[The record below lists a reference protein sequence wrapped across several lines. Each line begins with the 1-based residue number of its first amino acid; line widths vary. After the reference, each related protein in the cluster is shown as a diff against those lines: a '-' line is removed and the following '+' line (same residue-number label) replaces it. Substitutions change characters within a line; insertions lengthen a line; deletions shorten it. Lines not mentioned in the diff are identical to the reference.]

1 MKRLFWIL
9 AMCLLM
15 IGNGAVL
22 STVQAATPTTQ
33 AQKQKEKEKAQ
44 REKEKAK
51 AAKEREKAKAQK
63 EKEKA
68 KAQKEKEKAQA
79 QKEKDKAKAEEQ
91 RAKEQEQRE
100 KDQAKA
106 QEQKAKDQEKAQ
118 AQKEKEQE
126 QKAKEQ
132 EKAQAQ
138 KEKDQAKAES
148 QKSKAESQ
156 KQASKPQSS
165 SHSKPKPS
173 EEETYQRKVAE
184 VQKYNEKVAAYMSR
198 DIAHRIGLWGQVG
211 YSALF
216 PSGFS
221 YKPELEYGFQSSA
234 KGGVG
239 GGVGLGYQLRY
250 KRFLF
255 TTGLEMDFYTSANRV
270 YGQSEDNSVLIRT
283 FGMEPYAD
291 KMTYQYRFTD
301 MRDHITTGFI
311 QIPVLAGME
320 FWQNRMYFLAGAKV
334 GLNVMG
340 SSVLDGKLTTEISD
354 VEISDPLIDMYN
366 HSLVTDQPFESPK
379 VSSKL
384 GFNLGVSAEIGVN
397 LENLIPKKE
406 EKTRG
411 KKQEDKFGD
420 HLRYRIGLFAEYGV
434 LNVLKPSALGQ
445 NDMPAVF
452 LNNADP
458 LALNYTSSLM
468 TKAAESA
475 KLNPFLVGVKLAVFY
490 ELPRKQLKPMRMPSE
505 PTPRMVTKILNEE
518 TNKGLAGA
526 QVTITTAAGKST
538 ARTTN
543 SSGLVVARY
552 PRGEYDVKAEKTGF
566 FASNTVHHTH
576 KRDLGDTLFITL
588 RPEPKPIVYTLC
600 GYAYA
605 GDTRRAIPAA
615 VRIGDAEDKRDLYE
629 GEAAD
634 DGLFVTELLDGQY
647 VAHLRYPGYMPYDDT
662 IQFSKDTLRFYLT
675 KIKEGIRVKINNLF
689 FATNKTY
696 ILPASAQAM
705 EDLAAFLNDNEGVT
719 IRITGHTDNVGT
731 DEFNQKLSEGRA
743 NSVKKELIRRGVD
756 PDRIET
762 EGKGESEPVATNDTE
777 EGRQL
782 NRRVEFTITSTNG
795 ADIQQIR

>member
-1 MKRLFWIL
+1 MKTLLRHICTLCIF
-9 AMCLLM
+9 AMCLL
-15 IGNGAVL
+15 ILTDGAVVT
-22 STVQAATPTTQ
+22 TVTAATPTTQ

-68 KAQKEKEKAQA
+68 KAAKEKEKAQA
-79 QKEKDKAKAEEQ
+79 QKEKDKAKADSQ

-106 QEQKAKDQEKAQ
+106 QEQR
-118 AQKEKEQE
+118 
-126 QKAKEQ
+126 
-132 EKAQAQ
+132 
-138 KEKDQAKAES
+138 EKDQAKAQE
-148 QKSKAESQ
+148 QKEKDKAKAESQ
-156 KQASKPQSS
+156 KAKSPASS
-165 SHSKPKPS
+165 SSSQSKAKPS

-184 VQKYNEKVAAYMSR
+184 VQRYNEKVAAYMSR

-216 PSGFS
+216 PSNFT
-221 YKPELEYGFQSSA
+221 YKPEIEYGFQSSA

-239 GGVGLGYQLRY
+239 GGIGLGYQLRY
-250 KRFLF
+250 KKFLF
-255 TTGLEMDFYTSANRV
+255 TTGLEMDFYTSANSI

-283 FGMEPYAD
+283 FGMEPYKD

-301 MRDHITTGFI
+301 MIDHITTGFI

-320 FWQNRMYFLAGAKV
+320 FWHNRMYFLAGAKV
-334 GLNVMG
+334 GMNVMG
-340 SSVLDGKLTTEISD
+340 SSKLNTNLTTEISD
-354 VEISDPLIDMYN
+354 VELNDPLVNMYT

-379 VSSKL
+379 VNAKL
-384 GFNLGVSAEIGVN
+384 GLNLGVSAEIGVN
-397 LENLIPKKE
+397 IENLVKPKE
-406 EKTRG
+406 EK
-411 KKQEDKFGD
+411 KKSKRDEDKFSD

-452 LNNADP
+452 LDNADP

-468 TKAAESA
+468 TSSASSA
-475 KLNPFLVGVKLAVFY
+475 KLNPFLVGVKLAIFY
-490 ELPRKQLKPMRMPSE
+490 ELPRKQLKPMRLPTE
-505 PTPRMVTKILNEE
+505 PTPRLVTQVVNQE

-526 QVTITTAAGKST
+526 QVTITTAAGKAT

-543 SSGLVVARY
+543 SNGLVVARY

-566 FASNTVHHTH
+566 FASSTVHHNH
-576 KRDLGDTLFITL
+576 KRDLADTVFISL

-605 GDTRRAIPAA
+605 GDTRRPIAAA

-647 VAHLRYPGYMPYDDT
+647 VAHLRYQGYMPYDDT
-662 IQFSKDTLRFYLT
+662 IHFTKDTLRFYLT

-696 ILPASAQAM
+696 ILPQSTQAM
-705 EDLAAFLNDNEGVT
+705 EDLAAFLNENEGVT

-731 DEFNQKLSEGRA
+731 DEANQKLSEGRA
-743 NSVKKELIRRGVD
+743 NAVKKELIRRGID

-782 NRRVEFTITSTNG
+782 NRRVEFVITSTNG
-795 ADIQQIR
+795 ADIQQIK

>member
-1 MKRLFWIL
+1 MKTLLRHICTLCIF
-9 AMCLLM
+9 AMCLVILTD
-15 IGNGAVL
+15 GAVS
-22 STVQAATPTTQ
+22 STVVAATPTTQ

-68 KAQKEKEKAQA
+68 KAAKEKEKAQA

-100 KDQAKA
+100 KD
-106 QEQKAKDQEKAQ
+106 KAKGES
-118 AQKEKEQE
+118 

-132 EKAQAQ
+132 EKAQ
-138 KEKDQAKAES
+138 
-148 QKSKAESQ
+148 
-156 KQASKPQSS
+156 SKPQSKSQS
-165 SHSKPKPS
+165 SQSKPKPS
-173 EEETYQRKVAE
+173 EEENYQRKLAE
-184 VQKYNEKVAAYMSR
+184 VQKYNAKVAAYMSR

-216 PSGFS
+216 PSNFT
-221 YKPELEYGFQSSA
+221 YKPEIEYGFQSSA

-250 KRFLF
+250 KKFLF
-255 TTGLEMDFYTSANRV
+255 TTGLEMDFFTSTNRIF
-270 YGQSEDNSVLIRT
+270 GQSEDNSVLIRT

-301 MRDHITTGFI
+301 MNDHITTGFI

-320 FWQNRMYFLAGAKV
+320 FWQNRMYFLAGVKA

-340 SSVLDGKLTTEISD
+340 TSKLNTNLTTEIAD
-354 VEISDPLIDMYN
+354 VEFNDPLINMYT
-366 HSLVTDQPFESPK
+366 HSLVADQPFESPK
-379 VSSKL
+379 VNAKL
-384 GFNLGVSAEIGVN
+384 GFNLGLSAEIGVN
-397 LENLIPKKE
+397 IENLVKPKE
-406 EKTRG
+406 EK
-411 KKQEDKFGD
+411 KKSKRDEDKFGD

-434 LNVLKPSALGQ
+434 LNVLQPTALGN

-452 LNNADP
+452 LNNEDP

-468 TKAAESA
+468 TSAASNA
-475 KLNPFLVGVKLAVFY
+475 KLNPFLVGVKVAVFY
-490 ELPRKQLKPMRMPSE
+490 ELPRKQLKPMRLPSE
-505 PTPRMVTKILNEE
+505 PTPRLVTRVLNEE
-518 TNKGLAGA
+518 TGKGLSGA
-526 QVTITTAAGKST
+526 QVTITTAAGKAT

-552 PRGEYDVKAEKTGF
+552 PRGEYDVKAERTGF
-566 FASNTVHHTH
+566 FTADAVHHTH
-576 KRDLGDTLFITL
+576 KRDLADTVFISL

-605 GDTRRAIPAA
+605 GDTRRPIAAA

-629 GEAAD
+629 GEATD

-647 VAHLRYPGYMPYDDT
+647 VAHLRYQGYMPYDDT
-662 IQFSKDTLRFYLT
+662 IHFSKDTLRFYLT

-696 ILPASAQAM
+696 ILPQSTQAM
-705 EDLAAFLNDNEGVT
+705 EDLATFLNENEGVT

-731 DEFNQKLSEGRA
+731 DEANQKLSEGRA
-743 NSVKKELIRRGVD
+743 NAVKKELIRRGVD
-756 PDRIET
+756 PDRMEA

-795 ADIQQIR
+795 ADIQQIKE